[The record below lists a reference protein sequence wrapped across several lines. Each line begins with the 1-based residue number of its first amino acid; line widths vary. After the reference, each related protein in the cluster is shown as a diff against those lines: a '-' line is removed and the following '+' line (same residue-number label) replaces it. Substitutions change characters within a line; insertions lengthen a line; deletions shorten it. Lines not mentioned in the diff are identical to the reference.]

1 MLCGRDDARKK
12 SVSIYRYLVLAL
24 LTFILVTNVSPAVA
38 QYSIPQEQF
47 SIERSSLLAEGQTKT
62 TVLQNNAEILAIAI
76 KQARKLRDSRAESYA
91 LGELAHLYE
100 QNKQWLEALT
110 LTQQALSL
118 AKGVLAEDIAVN
130 WLWQKGRILKMQGD
144 IKGAI
149 NAYEQAV
156 NSLISLRK
164 DLLQMDSEV
173 QFSFRDSFE
182 PVYRQFV
189 QLLLQDVDSLPEI
202 ARQENLEKSRQTIEA
217 LQLGELENL
226 FHEGSFNYKL
236 QLIDKIDKEAVVI
249 YPIILYRRIEVIIS
263 FPGKPLQ
270 HYGTNL
276 SVEEDSKV
284 FDELRESLNPA
295 LLVNEVLPPAQKL
308 YNWLIRPAEKDIE
321 RNQIKT
327 LVFVLDGFLRSVPM
341 AALHDGKQFLVE
353 KYNLALSPSL
363 QLLESSKLSSEDF
376 KVLTG
381 GLVQA
386 RQGFAA
392 LPSVKKEIEQI
403 AGYASTMTL
412 LDEKFTRSNIQ
423 KQIESFPYTVLHL
436 ATHAQFGSKAQD
448 TFLLTWEDR
457 ITFKDLDRWLKG
469 SSKNLHPQKP
479 IELLILSACQTA
491 KGDNRAALGLAGVA
505 VRSGARST
513 VATLWSVQDKSTAD
527 LVTEFYRLLTQKHL
541 SKTEALRQ
549 AQLSLL
555 NSSQYN
561 HPYYWSAFVLV
572 GNWL

>member
-1 MLCGRDDARKK
+1 M
-12 SVSIYRYLVLAL
+12 SICKYLVLAL
-24 LTFILVTNVSPAVA
+24 LTFILATNISPSAA
-38 QYSIPQEQF
+38 QYPIVQNQF
-47 SIERSSLLAEGQTKT
+47 FILNFPLRTKRQTT
-62 TVLQNNAEILAIAI
+62 FLNNTAVT
-76 KQARKLRDSRAESYA
+76 QARDLTDSKAESYA
-91 LGELAHLYE
+91 LGQLAHLYE
-100 QNKQWLEALT
+100 QNKQWSEALT

-118 AKGVLAEDIAVN
+118 AQGVSAEDIAIN
-130 WLWQKGRILKMQGD
+130 WLWQKGRILKMQGN

-156 NSLISLRK
+156 NSLTYLRK
-164 DLLQMDSEV
+164 DLLHMDSEI
-173 QFSFRDSFE
+173 QFSFRDSVE
-182 PVYRQFV
+182 PIYRQFV
-189 QLLLQDVDSLPEI
+189 QLLLQDLDSLPEI
-202 ARQENLEKSRQTIEA
+202 SQQKNLEQSRQTIEA
-217 LQLGELENL
+217 LQLGELENF
-226 FHEGSFNYKL
+226 FHEASSSYKL
-236 QLIDKIDKEAVVI
+236 QPIDKIDKNAAVI
-249 YPIILYRRIEVIIS
+249 YPIILYHRIEVIIS
-263 FPGKPLQ
+263 FPGRPLQ

-276 SVEEDSKV
+276 SAGEDSKV
-284 FDELRESLNPA
+284 FNELRESLNPA
-295 LLVNEVLPPAQKL
+295 LLVNEVLPSAQKI
-308 YNWLIRPAEKDIE
+308 YNWLIRPAEKDIK

-341 AALHDGKQFLVE
+341 AALHDGKQFLIE

-363 QLLESSKLSSEDF
+363 QLLESAKLSSENF

-381 GLVQA
+381 GLVQS

-392 LPSVKKEIEQI
+392 LPSVKKEVEQI
-403 AGYASTMTL
+403 AVYASTITL
-412 LDEKFTRSNIQ
+412 LDEQFTRYNIQ
-423 KQIESFPYTVLHL
+423 KQVESFPFNVLHF

-469 SSKNLHPQKP
+469 SSTNLHPQKP

-491 KGDNRAALGLAGVA
+491 KGDNRAALGLAGIA

-527 LVTEFYRLLTQKHL
+527 LVTEFYRLLTQEHL
-541 SKTEALRQ
+541 SKAEALRR

-555 NSSQYN
+555 NSPQYN